1 MCCVCN
7 RFCCYGYNECKCCE
21 RYFHFN
27 CAVTYGYSLDESEM
41 QELSQLCPKC
51 LDERFNKDYRALL
64 EKLAKK
70 KAEKLNKIREFMP
83 IFRCIV
89 AK

>member
-1 MCCVCN
+1 
-7 RFCCYGYNECKCCE
+7 
-21 RYFHFN
+21 
-27 CAVTYGYSLDESEM
+27 M